1 MIEARLQQEIILR
14 SDDQVSVLADI
25 TSALS
30 EMGIN
35 LLSVRL
41 LATTEGVI
49 VHLLTS
55 SQSYA
60 CEALKDAGFDVSERD
75 VVMLELP
82 HHPGFLRRASEA
94 LARKEILIDDLH
106 ASVPEEGKVG
116 VVVLTCSN
124 NAHAIQILRGY

>member
-30 EMGIN
+30 EIGIN

-41 LATTEGVI
+41 LATAEGAI
-49 VHLLTS
+49 VHLLTT

-60 CEALKDAGFDVSERD
+60 CEALRDAGFDVSERD

-82 HHPGFLRRASEA
+82 
-94 LARKEILIDDLH
+94 
-106 ASVPEEGKVG
+106 PEPNSQRVHFGLG
-116 VVVLTCSN
+116 L
-124 NAHAIQILRGY
+124 L